1 MTLPSWQDEKYG
13 SKVRAALW
21 LMSEVGEGNVFT
33 KTQLREAFPDVAQID
48 RRTRDLRDH
57 GWQIDTRRED
67 PSLKLEEQRF
77 VKKGAEIW
85 LPGQAK
91 TQKSK
96 ASLTAAQRTKIMA
109 ADGFLCRSC
118 GIGAGEAY
126 HDGGQDSQL
135 DVARRK
141 VVLED
146 GSTPVQFVTECNRCR
161 VGGRERE
168 VPLGELFGQV
178 KALSPLERKVLAS
191 WIKADARKPSALER
205 LWGVYRTL
213 PEESREAFRQAVVS
227 EDGHEHE

>member
-1 MTLPSWQDEKYG
+1 MTLPSWRDEKYG
-13 SKVRAALW
+13 SKTRAALW
-21 LMSEVGEGNVFT
+21 LVSEVGEDNVFT
-33 KTQLREAFPDVAQID
+33 KTQLREAFPEVAQID
-48 RRTRDLRDH
+48 RRMRDLRDH

-109 ADGFLCRSC
+109 ADSFLCRSC
-118 GIGAGEAY
+118 GIGAGESY
-126 HDGGQDSQL
+126 YDGGQDSQL
-135 DVARRK
+135 DIARRK

-146 GSTPVQFVTECNRCR
+146 GSAQVQFVTECNRCR

-168 VPLGELFGQV
+168 VDLGALLGQV
-178 KALSPLERKVLAS
+178 KALAALERKVLAA
-191 WIKADARKPSALER
+191 WVEADGRKPSELEK

-213 PEESREAFRQAVVS
+213 PEESRTAFQQAVAS
-227 EDGHEHE
+227 EEE